1 MGKLAER
8 MNMLE
13 KDCFKTLMAFLPEG
27 TFSAMGTFTGATD
40 AEIVPGLDT
49 KAVMNLAVN
58 TLAFCEEASEALD
71 KIEVLEEKLDEVLA
85 RQAKLEKL
93 FTVLVG
99 QSKNG
104 FDELD
109 TRLDGLEEAVRE
121 LVDDKTLPKRTT
133 KKVEKEKE
141 E

>member
-49 KAVMNLAVN
+49 KAVMNMAVN
-58 TLAFCEEASEALD
+58 TLALCEEASEALD
-71 KIEVLEEKLDEVLA
+71 KIEDLEETLASVLEE
-85 RQAKLEKL
+85 QEKIKKML
-93 FTVLVG
+93 TILVG
-99 QSKNG
+99 QNKNG
-104 FDELD
+104 FNELD

-121 LVDDKTLPKRTT
+121 LADDKTLPKRVT
-133 KKVEKEKE
+133 KKIEKE